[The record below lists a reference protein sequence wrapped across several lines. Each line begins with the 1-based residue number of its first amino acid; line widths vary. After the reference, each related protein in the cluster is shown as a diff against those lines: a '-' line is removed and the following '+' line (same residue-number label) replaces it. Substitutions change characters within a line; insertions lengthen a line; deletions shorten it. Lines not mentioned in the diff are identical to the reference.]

1 MPTAHADLFHRA
13 FEITLGHEGGVSR
26 DPKDRAG
33 DGTGTPHTNLG
44 ITLKTVRSY
53 DADGKL
59 GAFLRDAF
67 DVDDDGDI
75 DSADVPG
82 WTPETAAAFYRRFYW
97 DEVQAFAFPFP
108 IGLLLFDAAVN
119 MGQASAVRTLQVT
132 LGVTADGAVGPVT
145 IKAAQRRIGDD
156 AFLGKFLA
164 QRLEANRRAPTANDH
179 FLGWARRAFAIH
191 LEALKH

>member
-1 MPTAHADLFHRA
+1 MPTPPADHFLRA
-13 FEITLGHEGGVSR
+13 FEITLGHEAGVSR

-44 ITLKTVRSY
+44 ITLKVVRQY

-67 DVDDDGDI
+67 DVDDDGDF
-75 DSADVPG
+75 DSDDVPG
-82 WTPETAAAFYRRFYW
+82 WTPQTAAIFYRRFYW

-108 IGLLLFDAAVN
+108 IALVLFDAAVN
-119 MGQASAVRTLQVT
+119 MGQSSAVRVLQVA

-145 IKAAQRRIGDD
+145 IKAAQRRKGDD
-156 AFLGKFLA
+156 VFLGKFLA
-164 QRLEANRRAPTANDH
+164 QRLEANRRAPTATDH
-179 FLGWARRAFAIH
+179 FLGWARRAFALH

>member
-1 MPTAHADLFHRA
+1 MPTPPADHFLRA

-26 DPKDRAG
+26 DPKDHAG

-44 ITLKTVRSY
+44 ITLKTVRGL

-82 WTPETAAAFYRRFYW
+82 WSRETASEFYRVYYW
-97 DEVQAFAFPFP
+97 NAVQAFAFPFP

-119 MGQASAVRTLQVT
+119 MGQSSAVRTLQLA

-145 IKAAQRRIGDD
+145 IKAAQRRKGDD

-179 FLGWARRAFAIH
+179 FLGWARRAFALH